1 MKRTILSLMLVMVS
15 FYVSALDGEFAL
27 KGSNLIPYV
36 WKISRDANLQ
46 LSQADFDIH
55 KWPSINLGVSWERQG
70 YFSADKELVLATYFE
85 VPKTGADRGRSPFQ
99 LAVNLQCKVL
109 EIYLNGNKIGEN
121 LQFQP
126 LPSVISVPGNQ
137 LLFDK
142 RNLIVL
148 KITNVKWTGG
158 VCKNSF
164 RLTHPG
170 FASSDS
176 ISLKTAMPANTYY
189 EKDNLDFSV
198 LYKSNGRMPVKLNMT
213 VISDFRD
220 TVATRNFG
228 LIKEDRTFT
237 VSLKRKL
244 FKPGFYH
251 IIVYTEGPFYEQR
264 DMWIAIEPERISCSE
279 DGAPNLKSWWDKTK
293 LEMDSIDFKTEMTK
307 LTDLGNS
314 SKDVYKVEFTSLENI
329 RITGFMFVPK
339 KEGRFPAIL
348 HVPGYGQAYTSGSF
362 STNKEDV
369 IDFAVAIRGQSPSN
383 KVINPGFGLVG
394 LAAYKIDNPRNYIYR
409 GAYMDCLRAL
419 DILRSFSKT
428 DSSRVAVM
436 GGSQGGGLSLAT
448 AALAGNKIK
457 ACVTLCPFLCDLAH
471 HGMVREVWQREKFYF
486 SDAYKCK
493 METIDSTLRYV
504 DVKNMASWITAKVF
518 FASALFDDDCPSHVG
533 FAAFNKINS
542 EKRYKIYPNDGH
554 MVLADE
560 ANVDGNHFLKEV
572 LEY

>member
-1 MKRTILSLMLVMVS
+1 MKRSVLSLILVMLS
-15 FYVSALDGEFAL
+15 SYVFASDGEFAS
-27 KGSNLIPYV
+27 KGSNIIPYV
-36 WKISRDANLQ
+36 WKISRVANLP
-46 LSQADFDIH
+46 LSQADLDIH
-55 KWPSINLGVSWERQG
+55 TWPSINLGISWERQG
-70 YFSADKELVLATYFE
+70 YFSADKELVLATYFDAS
-85 VPKTGADRGRSPFQ
+85 KTRADRSGEPFQ
-99 LAVNLQCKVL
+99 LAVNLQCKIL
-109 EIYLNGNKIGEN
+109 EIYLNGNKIAEN
-121 LQFQP
+121 FQFQNRP
-126 LPSVISVPGNQ
+126 TVISVPDSQ

-158 VCKNSF
+158 ICKNTF
-164 RLTHPG
+164 RLTHPD
-170 FASSDS
+170 FSSSDS
-176 ISLKTAMPANTYY
+176 ISLKTAVPANTYY
-189 EKDNLDFSV
+189 DKDKLDFSV
-198 LYKSNGRMPVKLNMT
+198 LYKFNGLVPAKLKMT
-213 VISDFRD
+213 VISDFHD

-228 LIKEDRTFT
+228 LIKEDRSFT
-237 VSLKRKL
+237 VSLKRRL

-251 IIVYTEGPFYEQR
+251 IVVYTDGPFYEQA
-264 DMWIAIEPERISCSE
+264 DMWIAIEPEKISCSE

-293 LEMDSIDFKTEMTK
+293 LEMDSIGFQTEMTK
-307 LTDLGNS
+307 LADLGNS

-362 STNKEDV
+362 SSNTEDV
-369 IDFAVAIRGQSPSN
+369 IEFAVAIRGQSPSN

-394 LAAYKIDNPRNYIYR
+394 LAGYKIDNPRTYIYR

-448 AALAGNKIK
+448 AALAGNKVK
-457 ACVTLCPFLCDLAH
+457 ACVTLCPFLSDLAH
-471 HGMVREVWQREKFYF
+471 HGIVREVWHREKLYF
-486 SDAYKCK
+486 SEAYKCE
-493 METIDSTLRYV
+493 METIDNTLRYV

-533 FAAFNKINS
+533 FATFNKINS

-554 MVLADE
+554 MVLAGE
-560 ANVDGNHFLKEV
+560 ANVDGYHFLKDV
-572 LEY
+572 LGY